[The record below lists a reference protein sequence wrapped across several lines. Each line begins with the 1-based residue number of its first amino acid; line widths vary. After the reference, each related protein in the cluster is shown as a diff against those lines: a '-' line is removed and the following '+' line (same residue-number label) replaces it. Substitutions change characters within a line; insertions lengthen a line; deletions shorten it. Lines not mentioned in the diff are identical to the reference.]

1 MQTNFL
7 ILSPSVCGLQHL
19 LNCCYDLALSMI
31 FYIYDLA
38 RLMFLMT
45 FCTVYIVLV
54 GRVAT
59 ENWLRILQVDAKLIM
74 IDSSTACNIIACYI
88 IACKCVK
95 RRQLP
100 VAALSQLF
108 GALNS

>member
-1 MQTNFL
+1 
-7 ILSPSVCGLQHL
+7 
-19 LNCCYDLALSMI
+19 
-31 FYIYDLA
+31 
-38 RLMFLMT
+38 MT

-59 ENWLRILQVDAKLIM
+59 ETGCAFCKFDAKLNM